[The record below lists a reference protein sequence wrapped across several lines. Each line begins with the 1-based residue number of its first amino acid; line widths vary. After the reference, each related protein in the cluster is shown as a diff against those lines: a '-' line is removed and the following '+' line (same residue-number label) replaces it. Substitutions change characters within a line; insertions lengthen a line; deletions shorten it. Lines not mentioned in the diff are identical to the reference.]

1 MDIDPKAIAS
11 RDVYRLLIGGV
22 LPRPI
27 AWVST
32 IAPDGTPSLAPFSF
46 FTVVCENPPT
56 LCVVPARR
64 GSDGG
69 RKDTLVN
76 IEATGEFVVNIV
88 GETLADAMNLSA
100 AAVGPEVDE
109 FALAG
114 LETTPS
120 VVVRPPRVTLS
131 PVAYEC
137 QLDRIVHVGGE
148 VPGAGSL
155 VLGTVVRIHVAD
167 EAWDN
172 GRILTDVA
180 RQIGRGSG
188 DDYIRT
194 TDRFRLARP
203 VVAPDGTI
211 TIPPLA

>member
-1 MDIDPKAIAS
+1 M
-11 RDVYRLLIGGV
+11 L
-22 LPRPI
+22 
-27 AWVST
+27 
-32 IAPDGTPSLAPFSF
+32 
-46 FTVVCENPPT
+46 
-56 LCVVPARR
+56 
-64 GSDGG
+64 
-69 RKDTLVN
+69 
-76 IEATGEFVVNIV
+76 
-88 GETLADAMNLSA
+88 
-100 AAVGPEVDE
+100 AAV
-109 FALAG
+109 A
-114 LETTPS
+114 
-120 VVVRPPRVTLS
+120 
-131 PVAYEC
+131 
-137 QLDRIVHVGGE
+137 
-148 VPGAGSL
+148 GAGSL